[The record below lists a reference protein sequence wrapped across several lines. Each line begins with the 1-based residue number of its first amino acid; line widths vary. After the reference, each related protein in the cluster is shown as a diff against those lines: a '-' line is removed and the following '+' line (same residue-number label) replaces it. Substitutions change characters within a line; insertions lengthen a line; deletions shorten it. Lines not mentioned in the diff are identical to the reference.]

1 MSFGNIMP
9 SESNKFALRHKVR
22 VGLIG
27 ADIQMSKSP
36 ALHMRE
42 ASLHGLDYSYELI
55 DLTLRGVAVDHLP
68 DLLSEVEDRGFAG
81 VNITHPCKQIVL
93 PLLTR
98 LADDARSLG
107 AVNTVVFHDGER
119 VGHNTDC
126 SGFYENFRQG
136 LPDVTRDRALL
147 LGAGGAGAAVA
158 HAALSLGMGHLL
170 ISDQDASR
178 AESLAR
184 SLNEQF
190 APGRASATGDIEA
203 AMQAADGLIHATPT
217 GMRNHPGLPLD
228 GALIESRHW
237 VADIVYMPL
246 VTPLLALARD
256 RGCRTLDG
264 GGMVVYQAAGA
275 LRLFAGIEPDAARM
289 RRHFS
294 ELVGADAAPA

>member
-1 MSFGNIMP
+1 MSNIRMT
-9 SESNKFALRHKVR
+9 VR

-27 ADIQMSKSP
+27 ADIQASKSP
-36 ALHMRE
+36 ALHERE
-42 ASLHGLDYSYELI
+42 ARLHGLDYSYTLI
-55 DLTLRGVAVDHLP
+55 DITERKTGIEGLP
-68 DLLSEVEDRGFAG
+68 GLLDDVEAKGFAG
-81 VNITHPCKQIVL
+81 VNITFPAKQAVL
-93 PLLTR
+93 PHLTA
-98 LADDARSLG
+98 LSDEAMALG
-107 AVNTVVFHDGER
+107 AVNTVVFRGGKR
-119 VGHNTDC
+119 LGHNTDC
-126 SGFYENFRQG
+126 YGFHENFRQG
-136 LPDVTRDRALL
+136 LPDVKRDRALL

-158 HAALSLGMGHLL
+158 HAALSLGIDHLL
-170 ISDQDASR
+170 ISDQEASR

-190 APGRASATGDIEA
+190 APGRATATSDIKA
-203 AMQAADGLIHATPT
+203 AMMAADGLIHATPT

-275 LRLFAGIEPDAARM
+275 LRLFAVIEPDAARM

-294 ELVGADAAPA
+294 ELVGADGAPA

>member
-1 MSFGNIMP
+1 MSGIC
-9 SESNKFALRHKVR
+9 KTVR

-27 ADIQMSKSP
+27 ADIQASKSP
-36 ALHMRE
+36 ALHERE
-42 ASLHGLDYSYELI
+42 ARLHGLDYTYTLV
-55 DLTLRGVAVDHLP
+55 DMTLRETGVEGLP
-68 DLLSEVEDRGFAG
+68 ALLDEVEANGFAG
-81 VNITHPCKQIVL
+81 VNITFPAKQAVL
-93 PLLTR
+93 PHLTE
-98 LADDARSLG
+98 LSDEATALG
-107 AVNTVVFHDGER
+107 AVNTVVFRHGKR
-119 VGHNTDC
+119 IGHNTDWY
-126 SGFYENFRQG
+126 GFHENFRQG
-136 LPDVTRDRALL
+136 LPEVKRDRALL

-158 HAALSLGMGHLL
+158 HAALSLGIGHLM
-170 ISDQDASR
+170 IADQDAGR

-294 ELVGADAAPA
+294 ELVGVNTAPA

>member
-1 MSFGNIMP
+1 MSDIR
-9 SESNKFALRHKVR
+9 KIVR

-27 ADIQMSKSP
+27 ANIQASKSP
-36 ALHMRE
+36 ALHERE
-42 ASLHGLDYSYELI
+42 ARLHGLNYTYTLVDM
-55 DLTLRGVAVDHLP
+55 TLRETGVGGLP
-68 DLLSEVEDRGFAG
+68 ALLNEVEANGFAG
-81 VNITHPCKQIVL
+81 VNITFPAKQAVL
-93 PLLTR
+93 PHLTE
-98 LADDARSLG
+98 LSDEATALG
-107 AVNTVVFHDGER
+107 AVNTVVFRNGKR
-119 VGHNTDC
+119 IGHNTDWY
-126 SGFYENFRQG
+126 GFHENFRQG
-136 LPDVTRDRALL
+136 LPDVKRDRALL

-158 HAALSLGMGHLL
+158 HAALSLGIGHLL

-190 APGRASATGDIEA
+190 APCRASATSDIKA
-203 AMQAADGLIHATPT
+203 AMMAADGLIHATPT

-237 VADIVYMPL
+237 VADVVYMPL

-264 GGMVVYQAAGA
+264 GGMAVYQAAGA

-289 RRHFS
+289 RRHFG
-294 ELVGADAAPA
+294 ELVGANATPA